1 MKRLYFVMAITL
13 MAMHLQAQDYLTHVF
28 FANQT
33 NLPINLRPQI
43 SGNSGSVEVKKL
55 GFIPFEITHDH
66 SLTISPGDFIGQ
78 REKDHN
84 ENNSS
89 LALDRR
95 RLFGNNNF
103 NTRLEVRTGN
113 DLLFTIIANGQDRA
127 GAFVRIFYNVEFP
140 DGSTDVATPGIA
152 IQDNGGTKA
161 VVAKEIIYKGEA
173 YKLVYGVYDEN
184 QDNTDNL
191 IFSISKVVDTLY
203 RYDPPLA
210 DTANPNVIHVYCYNP
225 GILMPL
231 EINDQDEIQRAEVMY
246 KAIPKNMDVLIFQ
259 EFFEPAQANKILNDL
274 KPWYPYHTGQHN
286 RILIN
291 NIGQDGGVRI
301 VSRYPILEEKEI
313 SFSENGCI
321 PDDFFS
327 LFANKGVKYAKINKQ
342 GQILHVFG
350 THTSLQPCDLYVMG
364 KFIADM
370 NLPEDE
376 VVIMGGDYN
385 VDMNRFDNGTIS
397 DYPIML
403 DTLNALEPTYLTFL
417 NDKAY
422 SGTTSGLS
430 HMYCC
435 DPEGRQHLDYI
446 FVSGKHKMPRLLTNR
461 SQQAR
466 LNEPDASFGIFD
478 LGDHLPI
485 YARIEFPAI
494 QSDAS
499 NFNSCSGGSVT
510 LKAEVTEPAP
520 GAYFQ
525 WYRNGAAIPGA
536 NTDALTVTIQ
546 GAADFGQ
553 YECRYHYTYIPDT
566 IVNNYFDPAYMDY
579 QWKFKGITES
589 YLKLVYD
596 IQPENSSVS
605 CLGVATSIF
614 NSSRPMFI
622 LYPNPANQLLQIA
635 GTDISKFQSLEIVD
649 MTGRT
654 LMVRNELSRSETIE
668 LNVGELRP
676 GAYQLVLRSE
686 KGVET
691 RSFIK
696 L

>member
-1 MKRLYFVMAITL
+1 MKRIYLVIAITL

-33 NLPINLRPQI
+33 NLPINLQPQI
-43 SGNSGSVEVKKL
+43 SGNVASVEVRKL
-55 GFIPFEITHDH
+55 EFIPFEITHDH

-95 RLFGNNNF
+95 RSFGNNNY
-103 NTRLEVRTGN
+103 NTRLEVRTGS
-113 DLLFTIIANGQDRA
+113 DLLFTIIANGLDQS
-127 GAFVRIFYNVEFP
+127 GPFVRILYNVEFT
-140 DGSTDVATPGIA
+140 DGSTDVASPGRI

-161 VVAKEIIYKGEA
+161 VVAKEIVYKGEA

-210 DTANPNVIHVYCYNP
+210 DTANPNLLHIFCYNP

-259 EFFEPAQANKILNDL
+259 ELFEPAQVNKILNDL

-313 SFSENGCI
+313 SFSENGCV
-321 PDDFFS
+321 PTDFFS
-327 LFANKGVKYAKINKQ
+327 LFANKGVKYAKINKH

-370 NLPEDE
+370 NLPENE

-385 VDMNRFDNGTIS
+385 VDMNRIKNGS
-397 DYPIML
+397 DDYPIML

-417 NDKAY
+417 NDRSY
-422 SGTTSGLS
+422 SATTSGLS

-435 DPEGRQHLDYI
+435 NPEGRQHLDYV
-446 FVSGKHKMPRLLTNR
+446 FVSGKHKMPRMLTNR

-494 QSDAS
+494 QSDANTFS
-499 NFNSCSGGSVT
+499 SCSGGSVT
-510 LKAEVTEPAP
+510 LKAQVVEPAS
-520 GAYFQ
+520 GALFQ
-525 WYRNGAAIPGA
+525 WYRNGEAISGA
-536 NTDALTVTIQ
+536 NADELTVSIQ

-553 YECRYHYTYIPDT
+553 YECRYYYTYIPDT
-566 IVNNYFDPAYMDY
+566 VVNNYFDPSYMDY
-579 QWKFKGITES
+579 QWKFKGVTES
-589 YLKLVYD
+589 YLKLVYE
-596 IQPENSSVS
+596 IQPENPSDS
-605 CLGVATSIF
+605 CLGIVTSIF
-614 NSSRPMFI
+614 NPSRPVFI
-622 LYPNPANQLLQIA
+622 LYPNPTDQVLQIS
-635 GTDISKFQSLEIVD
+635 GIDFSKVTSLEMVD
-649 MTGRT
+649 MTGRQILFQNNLT
-654 LMVRNELSRSETIE
+654 SSGTVQLH
-668 LNVGELRP
+668 VGDLTP
-676 GAYQLVLRSE
+676 GVYQLLLRTE

>member
-1 MKRLYFVMAITL
+1 VAI
-13 MAMHLQAQDYLTHVF
+13 HLQAQDYLTHVF

-33 NLPINLRPQI
+33 NLPINLQPQI
-43 SGNSGSVEVKKL
+43 LGNVASVEVRKL

-95 RLFGNNNF
+95 RSFGNNNF
-103 NTRLEVRTGN
+103 NTRLEVRTGS
-113 DLLFTIIANGQDRA
+113 DLLFTIIANGFDQS
-127 GAFVRIFYNVEFP
+127 GPFVRILYNVEFP
-140 DGSTDVATPGIA
+140 DGSTDVTAPGRI

-161 VVAKEIIYKGEA
+161 VVAKEIMYKGEA

-210 DTANPNVIHVYCYNP
+210 DTANPNLLHIFCYNP

-259 EFFEPAQANKILNDL
+259 EFFEPAQVNKILNDL

-313 SFSENGCI
+313 SFSENGCV
-321 PDDFFS
+321 PTDFFS
-327 LFANKGVKYAKINKQ
+327 LFANKGVKYAKINKH

-385 VDMNRFDNGTIS
+385 VDMNRIKNGS
-397 DYPIML
+397 DDYPIML

-417 NDKAY
+417 NDRSY
-422 SGTTSGLS
+422 SATTSGLS

-435 DPEGRQHLDYI
+435 NPEGRQHLDYV

-494 QSDAS
+494 QSDDNTFS
-499 NFNSCSGGSVT
+499 SCSGGSVT
-510 LKAEVTEPAP
+510 LKAQVVEPAT
-520 GAYFQ
+520 GAFFQ
-525 WYRNGAAIPGA
+525 WYRNGEAIAGA
-536 NTDALTVTIQ
+536 NADELTVNIQ

-553 YECRYHYTYIPDT
+553 YECRYYYTYIPDT
-566 IVNNYFDPAYMDY
+566 IVNNYFDPSYMDY
-579 QWKFKGITES
+579 QWTFKGVTES

-596 IQPENSSVS
+596 IQPENPSDS
-605 CLGVATSIF
+605 CLGIATSIF
-614 NSSRPMFI
+614 NPSRPVFI
-622 LYPNPANQLLQIA
+622 LYPNPTGQVLQISGA
-635 GTDISKFQSLEIVD
+635 DFSKVISLEMVD
-649 MTGRT
+649 MTGRQ
-654 LMVRNELSRSETIE
+654 LFFRNNLTSAGTMQLHVGDLS
-668 LNVGELRP
+668 P
-676 GAYQLVLRSE
+676 GVYQLLLRTE
-686 KGVET
+686 KGVEA

>member
-1 MKRLYFVMAITL
+1 MKRLHLVIATIM

-33 NLPINLRPQI
+33 NLPINLQPQI
-43 SGNSGSVEVKKL
+43 SGNSVSVEVRKL

-95 RLFGNNNF
+95 RSFGNNNF
-103 NTRLEVRTGN
+103 NTRLEVRTGS
-113 DLLFTIIANGQDRA
+113 DLLFTIIANGLDQS
-127 GAFVRIFYNVEFP
+127 GSFVRILYNVEFP
-140 DGSTDVATPGIA
+140 DGSTDVAAPGRI

-210 DTANPNVIHVYCYNP
+210 DTANPNLLHIFCYNP

-259 EFFEPAQANKILNDL
+259 EFFEPAQVNKILNDL

-313 SFSENGCI
+313 SFSENGCV
-321 PDDFFS
+321 PNDFFS
-327 LFANKGVKYAKINKQ
+327 LFANKGVKYAKINKH

-364 KFIADM
+364 KFISDM

-385 VDMNRFDNGTIS
+385 VDMNRFKNGS
-397 DYPIML
+397 DDYAIML

-417 NDKAY
+417 NDRSY
-422 SGTTSGLS
+422 SATTSGLS

-435 DPEGRQHLDYI
+435 NPEGRQHLDYV

-485 YARIEFPAI
+485 YARIEFPAL
-494 QSDAS
+494 QSDANTFS
-499 NFNSCSGGSVT
+499 SCSGGSVT
-510 LKAEVTEPAP
+510 LKAQVVEPAS
-520 GAYFQ
+520 GAFYQ
-525 WYRNGAAIPGA
+525 WYRNGEAISGA
-536 NTDALTVTIQ
+536 NADELTVNIQ

-566 IVNNYFDPAYMDY
+566 IVNNYFDPSYMDY
-579 QWKFKGITES
+579 QWVFRGVTES

-596 IQPENSSVS
+596 IQPENPSDS
-605 CLGVATSIF
+605 CLGIATSIF
-614 NSSRPMFI
+614 NPSRPVFI
-622 LYPNPANQLLQIA
+622 LYPNP
-635 GTDISKFQSLEIVD
+635 TDQALKISGIDFSKVKSLEMVD
-649 MTGRT
+649 MTGRQI
-654 LMVRNELSRSETIE
+654 LFQNNLSSVETMQ
-668 LNVGELRP
+668 LHVGDLSP
-676 GAYQLVLRSE
+676 GVYQILLQTE
-686 KGVET
+686 KGIQT